1 MIGNFLVRSALKF
14 SQEHSKSSQKRLKSN
29 RERTKIRQPNG
40 NLQIHRPKQSININD
55 RFTRISTIVY
65 CITCTLRKKILT
77 GETERKFA
85 DRFREHLR
93 DVEKKKHNSNRPN
106 HPSHN
111 MTICGLSS
119 PQHQGNTESRKTLQ
133 QRLSFQLGVL
143 SPHGINERFRST
155 NLFFY

>member
-65 CITCTLRKKILT
+65 CITCTLRKKIHT

-85 DRFREHLR
+85 DRFREHLCY
-93 DVEKKKHNSNRPN
+93 VEKKTQFQPPESPFPQYDNLRPLELPTPRKHRKR
-106 HPSHN
+106 
-111 MTICGLSS
+111 
-119 PQHQGNTESRKTLQ
+119 QNTPTKT
-133 QRLSFQLGVL
+133 
-143 SPHGINERFRST
+143 
-155 NLFFY
+155 